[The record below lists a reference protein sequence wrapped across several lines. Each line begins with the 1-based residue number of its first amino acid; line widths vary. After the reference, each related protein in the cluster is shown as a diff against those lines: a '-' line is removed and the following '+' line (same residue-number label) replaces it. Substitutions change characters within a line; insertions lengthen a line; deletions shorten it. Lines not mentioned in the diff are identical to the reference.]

1 MPKMYK
7 VIDNAQNYYIDK
19 KNLVNLCVRMI
30 VCGASER
37 SGKSNLI
44 LNLLLRPEF
53 YLNDFK
59 GENIFIISPSLKND
73 NKLKKLIEVKD
84 IPAEN
89 LMDEFDETAVTELYK
104 ILQEEYEEAIDQGE
118 KPEHKLIIMDDIAY
132 SGDLKAMSF
141 GIISKMACN
150 GRHSLINFIITA
162 QKYTQ
167 IPTVLRENANCS
179 IFFSCS
185 NKQLALIEEDHNFL
199 SNKKQFYDM
208 FREATG
214 EKHSFF
220 VVNYT
225 NPKDEMYQNS
235 EFEIIT
241 PKNK

>member
-7 VIDNAQNYYIDK
+7 VIDNAQSYYIDK

-30 VCGASER
+30 ICGASER

-59 GENIFIISPSLKND
+59 GENIFVISPSLKND

-84 IPAEN
+84 IPPEN
-89 LMDEFDETAVTELYK
+89 LMDEFDESAVTELYK
-104 ILQEEYEEAIDQGE
+104 ILQEEYEEAISQGE
-118 KPEHKLIIMDDIAY
+118 KPEHKLVIMDDIAY

-162 QKYTQ
+162 QKYIFYQIKNSSMICFEKRPQKSMHFLLSIIQ
-167 IPTVLRENANCS
+167 IPHTRC
-179 IFFSCS
+179 I
-185 NKQLALIEEDHNFL
+185 KI
-199 SNKKQFYDM
+199 
-208 FREATG
+208 
-214 EKHSFF
+214 
-220 VVNYT
+220 VNL
-225 NPKDEMYQNS
+225 K
-235 EFEIIT
+235 
-241 PKNK
+241 